1 MSKTKKNKKKTSL
14 KRKNIIR
21 NSNKKTN
28 KKRNMIG
35 GEINKSTFNTFLN
48 ILKKNFYFLENTKTE
63 KILLKAYNNKKN
75 IDDIKTLISK
85 KLITNLDNK
94 IKQDKIKNIKNIL
107 LNNPDELKKQLIL
120 TIQEILVGNRSL
132 QVKDFQN
139 INFENDVKLGPE
151 PEPETE
157 PEPEPEPE
165 IVIQPILKTKP
176 EPETETEPEPETE
189 PETEPEPLPLP
200 EPEILQ
206 QLFDEFDN
214 ETVVHDEPIEFNK
227 DLTDSQST
235 SLDFLIKLPEPIPV
249 PDFQKKY
256 LKGSMNDE
264 QFKKNNDVMKKY
276 FELIKKEKKRE
287 LLKNKLLNYFYDK
300 NISDDIK
307 NKIILKMTTIESE
320 LITKK
325 YELQNEIQKLEEELK
340 QQEELNVIQP
350 FEMEKLDETQ
360 NVNYMTQLM
369 NYLLSIK
376 DYLMRYLNN
385 IKKKS
390 SPILQNTKNETIT
403 NIDNNYKLV
412 KTQINK
418 LKKQIDEL
426 QIKFS
431 NRSLPKKKNDG
442 EIEMS
447 NLIKSNEFDYDKI
460 KNKYMHDMNLVFK
473 ITSSMSNDV

>member
-139 INFENDVKLGPE
+139 INFENDVKLGP
-151 PEPETE
+151 
-157 PEPEPEPE
+157 
-165 IVIQPILKTKP
+165 
-176 EPETETEPEPETE
+176 EPEPETE